1 MIQTRKVSVRLYEP
15 DGRYIANAPVRIKLL
30 ETGIGP
36 SASVSPATITK
47 TTNAGG
53 FCVFD
58 LWQSGKYEI
67 TSTHPVSKKTI
78 HNKLVFKVPAY
89 DADVSAL
96 LPSKTPVP
104 AVSADPAAYLEATI
118 PQGVN
123 SIIELGPE
131 YDADGNALL
140 YRAGNRALCEIVYGR
155 CVRLVNMPPVGA
167 IVDFRFTA
175 WSPIPSNS
183 RAIVLTVRVVAPGTE
198 HVLPVFTLDAND
210 STLPLTIQLLS
221 YSWL

>member
-1 MIQTRKVSVRLYEP
+1 MIQTRKISVRLYEP

-30 ETGIGP
+30 EVGIGP

-58 LWQSGKYEI
+58 LWQGGKYEI

-78 HNKLVFKVPAY
+78 HNRLVFTVPAY

-96 LPSKTPVP
+96 VPSKTPVP
-104 AVSADPAAYLEATI
+104 AVSADPAAYLDVTI

-131 YDADGNALL
+131 YDADGNAFL
-140 YRAGNRALCEIVYGR
+140 YRAGNRALCDIVYGR
-155 CVRLVNMPPVGA
+155 CVRLVNMPTAGA
-167 IVDFRFTA
+167 IIDLHFTA
-175 WSPIPSNS
+175 WSQIPANS
-183 RAIVLTVRVVAPGTE
+183 RAIVLTVRVVAPGQE
-198 HVLPVFTLDAND
+198 HVLPLFDVSAND
-210 STLPLTIQLLS
+210 STLPFAVSLTA